1 MWSGN
6 WQVNK
11 IVAALMGKGKSALVT
26 LFNTSI
32 SPYDTTGTFQLL
44 QPVSAPLNLSTLLLK
59 LNTVFH
65 NMMQSYNYNTGTDL
79 ESSDKNSLSSSFLF
93 QYSMVLKCLD
103 VYTTVIEDTNTFV
116 ESHSKFMT

>member
-1 MWSGN
+1 
-6 WQVNK
+6 
-11 IVAALMGKGKSALVT
+11 MGKGKSALVT

-32 SPYDTTGTFQLL
+32 SPYDTIGTFQLL
-44 QPVSAPLNLSTLLLK
+44 QPVSAPLHLSTLLLK

-93 QYSMVLKCLD
+93 QYSMVD
-103 VYTTVIEDTNTFV
+103 VLVRV
-116 ESHSKFMT
+116 HSHPNNA